1 MPFLVSK
8 LVVFPEGH
16 ESVLEEET
24 NTVGNI
30 EATGT

>member
-8 LVVFPEGH
+8 LALSPEEH

-24 NTVGNI
+24 NTVGNV